1 MFQIKKTNTIWEII
15 LPATWEKI
23 DSETTYTDFVNKLSK
38 PLPEKII
45 INAEN
50 LKNWDSTLAIFITDI
65 SKITKQKNINVAN
78 KNFPTDLIALLKL
91 VNKPQTKPS
100 IPKIKTLDFLSNIG
114 NKFLIIS
121 SNIKDVLQF
130 LKQTLSS
137 LKRTI
142 NGTVVMRPIDFFFA
156 LDDCG
161 PKAIGI
167 VSLISFMV
175 GLILAFVGAIQLKLF
190 GAEIYIATLVSVG
203 MTRIMGAI
211 MTGIIMAG
219 RTGSSY
225 AATIG
230 TMQVNEELDAMKTMG
245 ISRIDFLLIPR
256 LLALVIAMPLLTIIS
271 DIMGIIGG
279 GFVGIVLLDIPC
291 LEYLKYTTQSFT
303 TTNFLVGLFHGF
315 AYAIIIALCGCYY
328 GLNCGRDA
336 DSVGQTTTKAV
347 VSSIVWMIVITG
359 IITVIFE
366 RLGI

>member
-1 MFQIKKTNTIWEII
+1 I
-15 LPATWEKI
+15 
-23 DSETTYTDFVNKLSK
+23 YRDFEEQLTK

-45 INAEN
+45 INAIN
-50 LKNWDSTLAIFITDI
+50 LKSWDSTLAIFITDI
-65 SKITKQKNINVAN
+65 YKITKQKNINIEN
-78 KNFPTDLIALLKL
+78 KNFSQDLITLLSL
-91 VNKPQTKPS
+91 VNKPQIKPS
-100 IPKIKTLDFLSNIG
+100 IPKVKKLDFLSNIG
-114 NKFLIIS
+114 NSFLILITK
-121 SNIKDVLQF
+121 IKDVLKF
-130 LKQTLSS
+130 LKQTLLSIG
-137 LKRTI
+137 RTI

-190 GAEIYIATLVSVG
+190 GAEIYIATLVSIG

-256 LLALVIAMPLLTIIS
+256 LLALTIAMPFLTILS

-279 GFVGIVLLDIPC
+279 GFVGIILLDIPC

-303 TTNFLVGLFHGF
+303 TTNFLVGLFHGL

-347 VSSIVWMIVITG
+347 VSSIVWMIVIT
-359 IITVIFE
+359 
-366 RLGI
+366 

>member
-1 MFQIKKTNTIWEII
+1 MLEVKKINNIWEII
-15 LPATWEKI
+15 LPADWAKI
-23 DSETTYTDFVNKLSK
+23 DSENIFADITSQIKNKH
-38 PLPEKII
+38 PEKII
-45 INAEN
+45 LNAEN
-50 LKNWDSTLAIFITDI
+50 VKSWDSTLAIFILDI
-65 SKITKQKNINVAN
+65 TNFTNKKKIPFQQK
-78 KNFPTDLIALLKL
+78 KFPHNLTTLLTL
-91 VNKPQTKPS
+91 VNKQQSKPS
-100 IPKIKTLDFLSNIG
+100 MPEIKQLDFLSRIG
-114 NKFLIIS
+114 NWYLNLIAKIKKVLNFLHEVDASLIRA
-121 SNIKDVLQF
+121 IKGNL
-130 LKQTLSS
+130 
-137 LKRTI
+137 
-142 NGTVVMRPIDFFFA
+142 VMRPIDFFFA

-190 GAEIYIATLVSVG
+190 GAEIYIATLVSIG

-256 LLALVIAMPLLTIIS
+256 LLALTIAMPILTIIS

-279 GFVGIVLLDIPC
+279 AFVGIILLDIPWQ
-291 LEYLKYTTQSFT
+291 EYLKYTTQSFST
-303 TTNFLVGLFHGF
+303 QNFLVGLFHGL
-315 AYAIIIALCGCYY
+315 AYAIIIALCGCFY

-359 IITVIFE
+359 IITVICE